1 MRPKTGTRP
10 KISPIETASS
20 AQSPRDG
27 ADTNPAGP
35 TSGGVSSYSPGS
47 SLFDTTRPPLEIPD
61 TAQQIPAAIGL
72 SIMRGSPSDSRPGAD
87 YSLEDFT
94 HPYVAEMP
102 APNAAGVRHYRQRDW
117 VDVQLP
123 GEEQR
128 SHVYVLYDRNI
139 AEYRAIM
146 TSHQALGPPI
156 YRTVQNNLWSL
167 DRHLTFLPD
176 DDYVFSVT
184 PDRDGLHEFR
194 STASASDAPILG
206 HAMKDHN
213 HRWVYIDPTQT
224 RDKPLPKVKL
234 AHWSD
239 EEILNMY
246 DLDEA
251 RISAFREQ
259 AQASGKPPPAVART
273 VTRDDFTHVT
283 GTLKWLFPDLSS
295 SDRGNLL
302 RSYNLTNAQLAKLRK
317 DLKDGHAEHVPE
329 WAEQHKSLTL
339 DTNNAQ
345 RFKLIAEEFEGF
357 ATRFRAGRVD
367 LATGHYNPDY
377 LADFAAHLGYLR
389 NKHNVL
395 YRTDIAAMF
404 RGETR
409 LPFELARDAR
419 MIHRKGNDTGS
430 TTKRAFSAT
439 FGLSK
444 AKEYAASKG
453 GYYNALKYNTQAN
466 RYPGEVPPDGQRERH
481 WSGGT
486 DEGSEG
492 RRFGDESDS
501 ESSFV
506 FDETQG
512 YEAKRTHQTMSFV
525 YAIDTRGIEVVPLAE
540 NDILNM
546 SPSVGIYDHMEG
558 HISMPPRGISA
569 ERIWLVHSDLSK
581 AARVQDV
588 LTIAGDRAEAIEQAT
603 WNGTVSES
611 YDSLSGTSVYDRLI
625 DEIAEDDGVILTL
638 PKGNNTFADDVA
650 WPVAE
655 HYRP

>member
-10 KISPIETASS
+10 KTPPIETSGSAHSS
-20 AQSPRDG
+20 RDG
-27 ADTNPAGP
+27 ADANPVGPPAGRIP
-35 TSGGVSSYSPGS
+35 GDSDSVTLDTTLSPSQGTGVSRPVPAAASVSIMPGS
-47 SLFDTTRPPLEIPD
+47 T
-61 TAQQIPAAIGL
+61 
-72 SIMRGSPSDSRPGAD
+72 SDARPGAR

-94 HPYVAEMP
+94 HPYVAGMP
-102 APNAAGVRHYRQRDW
+102 PADANGIRHFRQRQW

-128 SHVYVLYDRNI
+128 SHVYVLHDRHTG
-139 AEYRAIM
+139 EYRAVM
-146 TSHQALGPPI
+146 TSHQAFGPPI
-156 YRTVQNNLWSL
+156 YRTMQNNLRSQ
-167 DRHLTFLPD
+167 DRHHTLLPAN
-176 DDYVFSVT
+176 DYVFSAT
-184 PDRDGLHEFR
+184 PNSDGLHEFR
-194 STASASDAPILG
+194 AAASSSGAPVLG
-206 HAMKDHN
+206 HALKDQN
-213 HRWVYIDPTQT
+213 HRWVYIDPTQIK
-224 RDKPLPKVKL
+224 DKPLPKVKL

-246 DLDEA
+246 VMDEA
-251 RISAFREQ
+251 RIAEFREQ
-259 AQASGKPPPAVART
+259 AQASGKPPQAVVRT
-273 VTRDDFTHVT
+273 VAWNDYIHVT
-283 GTLKWLFPDLSS
+283 GTLKWLYPHLSS
-295 SDRGNLL
+295 SERGDLL
-302 RSYNLTNAQLAKLRK
+302 RSYNLTKTQLAKLRT
-317 DLKDGHAEHVPE
+317 DLRNGHAEHMPE

-345 RFKLIAEEFEGF
+345 RFKLIAEEFDGF
-357 ATRFRAGRVD
+357 ATRFRAGRED
-367 LATGHYNPDY
+367 LVTGHYSPDY
-377 LADFAAHLGYLR
+377 LADYAAHLGYLR

-409 LPFELARDAR
+409 VPFELARDGR

-439 FGLSK
+439 FGLYK
-444 AKEYAASKG
+444 ATDYAVSKG
-453 GYYNALKYNTQAN
+453 GYHNALKYNTQAN

-486 DEGSEG
+486 DDGSEG

-506 FDETQG
+506 FDETKG

-540 NDILNM
+540 NDVLN
-546 SPSVGIYDHMEG
+546 SSVSVGIYDHMEG
-558 HISMPPRGISA
+558 HISMPTRGISA

-588 LTIAGDRAEAIEQAT
+588 LAMAGDRAEAIEQAT
-603 WNGTVSES
+603 WDGTVSQS
-611 YDSLSGTSVYDRLI
+611 YDIFYGTSVYDRLI
-625 DEIAEDDGVILTL
+625 DEIAGTEGMILTL
-638 PKGNNTFADDVA
+638 PKGNSTFADDVV
-650 WPVAE
+650 WPVPE